1 MGTTGMDLENLS
13 SFIAAASLHGL
24 WLHSTDTPYSAN
36 IVLRVATA
44 SGREM
49 DAAEGAAADST
60 RLPLTPP
67 TAPSALLSSETGGC
81 TAVLSSTEID
91 RSALV
96 AIEQTCDGNSDD
108 AESAMGWVSEMASMR
123 RLATSSCISRGMVE
137 RESSMRFIRFGH
149 GLFGFSSGDVV
160 WMGGSGRDSMP
171 GMMAFSSTKAWKRSS
186 TNDVSSLGAGE
197 AEGNGGS
204 DIDVVKS
211 GRGGSIESPSNR
223 ESTKSEEG
231 FQSGMMGRSSITTS
245 SRSIC
250 STFLRLLPDPNSG
263 STNLAAR
270 SAPGDTT
277 GDVASPSSLTET
289 FLTRSVSSS
298 MFLVMEAIRRFIAS
312 ISDLRFAT
320 SSGDLSGDFTTGG
333 GIPCTADESTGR
345 GTTGV
350 AVEEDDPAAEGVRL
364 ISVRRSFLP
373 LLNLS

>member
-1 MGTTGMDLENLS
+1 MDLENLS
-13 SFIAAASLHGL
+13 SFMAAASLHGL
-24 WLHSTDTPYSAN
+24 RLHSTDTPYSAN

-44 SGREM
+44 SGNGM
-49 DAAEGAAADST
+49 DAAAGTTADST
-60 RLPLTPP
+60 G
-67 TAPSALLSSETGGC
+67 APSTAATVRSALVSSETSGW
-81 TAVLSSTEID
+81 TAVLSSTEMD

-96 AIEQTCDGNSDD
+96 AMEQTCDGNNED

-123 RLATSSCISRGMVE
+123 RLATISCISRGMVE
-137 RESSMRFIRFGH
+137 RESSMRFMRFGQ
-149 GLFGFSSGDVV
+149 GLLGFSSREVV
-160 WMGGSGRDSMP
+160 SRGGSGRDSMP

-186 TNDVSSLGAGE
+186 TKDVSSLDAGE

-211 GRGGSIESPSNR
+211 GSGGSIESPSNR
-223 ESTKSEEG
+223 ESTRSEEG

-245 SRSIC
+245 SRLIC

-277 GDVASPSSLTET
+277 GDGASPSSLTDT

-298 MFLVMEAIRRFIAS
+298 IFLVMEAIRRFIAS
-312 ISDLRFAT
+312 ISDLRLAT
-320 SSGDLSGDFTTGG
+320 SSGDLSGNLTTWGER
-333 GIPCTADESTGR
+333 PCTMDESTGR
-345 GTTGV
+345 GTTGAV
-350 AVEEDDPAAEGVRL
+350 VEEEEPAAEGVRL

-373 LLNLS
+373 LRNFS